1 MEFLN
6 LVDCLHETLF
16 SQEEDQHIWRLNA
29 SGQYSAKSSYRAYFN
44 GDVTFEPCVGYGSV
58 GPPENVNSSYVLPF
72 KTGVGQP
79 IALHIEEWI
88 ILRSAP
94 CVIKK
99 KRPFS
104 TFLLNVF
111 SQDRF
116 GLPSCRHWRLEEQHR
131 TTTDTHL
138 PIGWP
143 KLFVT
148 LRRRAEKE

>member
-1 MEFLN
+1 MRPCSLKRKTSTFGDSMPQVNILRN
-6 LVDCLHETLF
+6 LPTERTSMVMSPLSL
-16 SQEEDQHIWRLNA
+16 
-29 SGQYSAKSSYRAYFN
+29 G
-44 GDVTFEPCVGYGSV
+44 VGYGSV

-79 IALHIEEWI
+79 IALHVEEWI

-94 CVIKK
+94 CVINK

-148 LRRRAEKE
+148 LKRRAEKE